1 MRKEKSEQRTC
12 QRGKQDEKEK
22 KQGIQKNSGG
32 VDRGLTGGTEPRFCI
47 GGRGRCIADD
57 GTVDNG
63 DTENNGNGTE
73 QGGDTENNGGADN
86 QPSKDNE
93 NNGDQQEDGDEQ
105 DKCVCDTKCASR
117 FNVQSFLKMIC
128 VDYHLWRIVY
138 IH

>member
-63 DTENNGNGTE
+63 DTENNG
-73 QGGDTENNGGADN
+73 DR
-86 QPSKDNE
+86 
-93 NNGDQQEDGDEQ
+93 QEDGDEQ